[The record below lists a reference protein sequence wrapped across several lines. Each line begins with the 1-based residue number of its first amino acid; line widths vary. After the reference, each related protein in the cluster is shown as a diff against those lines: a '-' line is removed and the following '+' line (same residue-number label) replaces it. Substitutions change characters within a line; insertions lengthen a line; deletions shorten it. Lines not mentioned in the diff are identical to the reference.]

1 MLVRLIVRRLLF
13 LVLVLFGLSIVTFS
27 LSHIVP
33 GDPAR
38 LMAGPRASKS
48 AVDKIREKY
57 GLNDPLPVQYVDY
70 VKGVVRLDFGD
81 SFTSR
86 RPVKQDLQRYLP
98 ATAELAL
105 YAFLFSTVVGVPLGI
120 LSAVRRNRWPDH
132 VARFISISGLALP
145 VFWLA
150 IMAQFV
156 FFGKLGWLPDGERLP
171 IGVDPPRTITSLYT
185 IDALLTGNWEVLRI
199 AVSHLAMPVLVL
211 AYGSLAVITRM
222 VRGGMLEV
230 LNQDYIR
237 TARAKGIIQRRV
249 ILGHA
254 LKNALLPTVTSLG
267 LQIGLLLSGAFLVE
281 IVFSWPGIG
290 RYAVEAI
297 QRLDYNATMAT
308 TPIIALVFVLMNLF
322 VDILYLF
329 LDPRISYA

>member
-1 MLVRLIVRRLLF
+1 MLARLIVRRLIF
-13 LVLVLFGLSIVTFS
+13 LVFVLFGLSLITFG
-27 LSHIVP
+27 LSHVVP

-38 LMAGPRASKS
+38 LMAGPRASRS

-57 GLNDPLPVQYVDY
+57 GLNDPLPVQYVNY
-70 VKGVVRLDFGD
+70 VKGIFRGD
-81 SFTSR
+81 LGTSFTTR
-86 RPVKQDLQRYLP
+86 RPVLDDLKRYLP
-98 ATAELAL
+98 ATLELGL
-105 YAFLFSTVVGVPLGI
+105 VAFVLSTLIGIPLGV
-120 LSAVRRNRWPDH
+120 LSSVKRDKLPDH
-132 VARFISISGLALP
+132 VARFVSISGLALP

-150 IMAQFV
+150 IMAQFI
-156 FFGKLGWLPDGERLP
+156 FFGKLGWLPDGARIP
-171 IGVDPPRTITSLYT
+171 IGTSPPPNVTGLYT
-185 IDALLTGNWEVLRI
+185 IDSLLAGDWAMFRLSLT
-199 AVSHLAMPVLVL
+199 HLILPATVL

-237 TARAKGIIQRRV
+237 TARAKGIAPNGV
-249 ILGHA
+249 IYGHA
-254 LKNALLPTVTSLG
+254 LKNAMLPTVTSLG

-308 TPIIALVFVLMNLF
+308 TLIIALIFVLMNLV

-329 LDPRISYA
+329 LDPRISY

>member
-1 MLVRLIVRRLLF
+1 MLVRLIVRRLFF
-13 LVLVLFGLSIVTFS
+13 LVFVLLGLSLITFGLS
-27 LSHIVP
+27 HIIP

-48 AVDKIREKY
+48 AVAKIREKY
-57 GLNDPLPVQYVDY
+57 GLDDPLPVQYVNY
-70 VKGVVRLDFGD
+70 VQGIFRGD
-81 SFTSR
+81 LGTSFTTR
-86 RPVKQDLQRYLP
+86 RPVLDDLKRYLP
-98 ATAELAL
+98 ATLELGL
-105 YAFLFSTVVGVPLGI
+105 VAFTLSTLIGIPLGVI
-120 LSAVRRNRWPDH
+120 SSVKRDKLRDH
-132 VARFISISGLALP
+132 VARFVSISGLALP

-150 IMAQFV
+150 IMAQFI
-156 FFGKLGWLPDGERLP
+156 FFGRLGWLPDGARIP
-171 IGVDPPRTITSLYT
+171 IGTDPPPQVTGLYT
-185 IDALLTGNWEVLRI
+185 IDSLLAGDWNLFRLSLT
-199 AVSHLAMPVLVL
+199 HLILPATVL

-237 TARAKGIIQRRV
+237 TARAKGIAPSGV
-249 ILGHA
+249 IYGHA
-254 LKNALLPTVTSLG
+254 LKNAMLPTVTSLG

-281 IVFSWPGIG
+281 IVFSWPGVG

-308 TPIIALVFVLMNLF
+308 TLIIALIFVLMNLV

-329 LDPRISYA
+329 LDPRISY

>member
-1 MLVRLIVRRLLF
+1 MLVRLIVRRLFF
-13 LVLVLFGLSIVTFS
+13 LVFVLFGLSLITFG

-48 AVDKIREKY
+48 AVAKIREKY
-57 GLNDPLPVQYVDY
+57 GLDDPLPVQYVNY
-70 VKGVVRLDFGD
+70 VKGIFRGD
-81 SFTSR
+81 LGTSFTTR
-86 RPVKQDLQRYLP
+86 RPVLDDLKRYLP
-98 ATAELAL
+98 ATLELGL
-105 YAFLFSTVVGVPLGI
+105 VAFTMSTLIGIPLGV
-120 LSAVRRNRWPDH
+120 LSSVKRDKLPDH
-132 VARFISISGLALP
+132 LARFISISGLALP

-150 IMAQFV
+150 IMAQFI
-156 FFGKLGWLPDGERLP
+156 FFGRLGWLPDGARIP
-171 IGVDPPRTITSLYT
+171 IGTDPPPNVTGLYT
-185 IDALLTGNWEVLRI
+185 IDSLLAGDWGLFKLSLT
-199 AVSHLAMPVLVL
+199 HLILPATVL

-237 TARAKGIIQRRV
+237 TARAKGMSPNGV
-249 ILGHA
+249 IYGHA
-254 LKNALLPTVTSLG
+254 LKNAMLPTVTSLG

-308 TPIIALVFVLMNLF
+308 TLIIALIFVLMNLV

-329 LDPRISYA
+329 LDPRISY

>member
-1 MLVRLIVRRLLF
+1 MLVRLIVRRLIF
-13 LVLVLFGLSIVTFS
+13 LVFVLFGLSLITFG

-38 LMAGPRASKS
+38 LMAGPRASRS

-57 GLNDPLPVQYVDY
+57 GLDDPVPVQYVNY
-70 VKGVVRLDFGD
+70 VKGIFRGD
-81 SFTSR
+81 LGTSFTTR
-86 RPVKQDLQRYLP
+86 RPVLDDLKRYLP
-98 ATAELAL
+98 ATLELGLVAFAL
-105 YAFLFSTVVGVPLGI
+105 STVIGIPLGV
-120 LSAVRRNRWPDH
+120 LSSVKRDKLPDH
-132 VARFISISGLALP
+132 VARFVSISGLALP

-150 IMAQFV
+150 IMAQFI
-156 FFGKLGWLPDGERLP
+156 FFGKLGWLPDGARIP
-171 IGVDPPRTITSLYT
+171 IGTSPPPNVTGLYT
-185 IDALLTGNWEVLRI
+185 IDSLLAGDWAMFRLSLT
-199 AVSHLAMPVLVL
+199 HLILPATVL

-222 VRGGMLEV
+222 VRGGMVEV

-237 TARAKGIIQRRV
+237 TARAKGIAPNGV
-249 ILGHA
+249 IYGHA
-254 LKNALLPTVTSLG
+254 LKNAMLPTVTSLG

-308 TPIIALVFVLMNLF
+308 TLIIALIFVLMNLV

-329 LDPRISYA
+329 LDPRISY

>member
-1 MLVRLIVRRLLF
+1 MLVRLIVRRLIF
-13 LVLVLFGLSIVTFS
+13 LVFVLFGLSVITFG
-27 LSHIVP
+27 LSHVIP

-38 LMAGPRASKS
+38 LMAGPRASRS
-48 AVDKIREKY
+48 AVEKLREKY
-57 GLNDPLPVQYVDY
+57 GLNDPVPVQYVTY
-70 VKGVVRLDFGD
+70 VSNIAHGDFGM
-81 SFTSR
+81 SFTTR
-86 RPVKQDLQRYLP
+86 RPVSQDHKRYLP
-98 ATAELAL
+98 ATAELGL
-105 YAFLFSTVVGVPLGI
+105 CAFVLATAIGIPLGV
-120 LSAVRRNRWPDH
+120 LSAVKRDKWPDH
-132 VARFISISGLALP
+132 LARFISISGLALP

-171 IGVDPPRTITSLYT
+171 IGVDPPRTITGLYT
-185 IDALLTGNWEVLRI
+185 VDSLLTGNLPLFLL
-199 AVSHLAMPVLVL
+199 SLKHLALPTVVL

-237 TARAKGIIQRRV
+237 TARAKGIAQHAV
-249 ILGHA
+249 VLGHA
-254 LKNALLPTVTSLG
+254 LKNALLPTVTSIG

-290 RYAVEAI
+290 RYAVDAI

-308 TPIIALVFVLMNLF
+308 TLIIALVFVLLNLV
-322 VDILYLF
+322 VDIAYLF
-329 LDPRISYA
+329 LDPRISY

>member
-1 MLVRLIVRRLLF
+1 MLVRLIVRRLLY
-13 LVLVLFGLSIVTFS
+13 LLLVLFGLSIVTFS

-70 VKGVVRLDFGD
+70 VNGVVRLDFGD

-105 YAFLFSTVVGVPLGI
+105 YAFLFSTVVGVPLGM
-120 LSAVRRNRWPDH
+120 LSAVRRNHWPDH
-132 VARFISISGLALP
+132 LARFISISGLALP

-199 AVSHLAMPVLVL
+199 AISHLAMPVLVL

-308 TPIIALVFVLMNLF
+308 TLIIALVFVLMNLF

>member
-1 MLVRLIVRRLLF
+1 MLVRLIVRRLIF
-13 LVLVLFGLSIVTFS
+13 LVFVLFGLSLITFG

-48 AVDKIREKY
+48 AVAKIREKY
-57 GLNDPLPVQYVDY
+57 GLDDPLPVQYVNY
-70 VKGVVRLDFGD
+70 VQGIFRGD
-81 SFTSR
+81 LGTSFTTR
-86 RPVKQDLQRYLP
+86 RPVLDDLKRYLP
-98 ATAELAL
+98 ATIELGL
-105 YAFLFSTVVGVPLGI
+105 VAFTLSTLIGIPLGV
-120 LSAVRRNRWPDH
+120 LSSVNRDKLPDH

-150 IMAQFV
+150 IMAQFI
-156 FFGKLGWLPDGERLP
+156 FFGRLGWLPDGARIP
-171 IGVDPPRTITSLYT
+171 IGTDPPPNVTGLYT
-185 IDALLTGNWEVLRI
+185 IDSLLAGNWELFRL
-199 AVSHLAMPVLVL
+199 SLTHLILPATVL

-237 TARAKGIIQRRV
+237 TARAKGISGNGV
-249 ILGHA
+249 IYGHA
-254 LKNALLPTVTSLG
+254 LKNAMLPTVTSLG

-308 TPIIALVFVLMNLF
+308 TLIIALIFVLMNLV

-329 LDPRISYA
+329 LDPRISY